1 MNLLNKKNMTLT
13 AAPPSGVIYER
24 VFSVILATDL
34 SYKFCL
40 GTQPFLKV
48 QDHYELPDSRPRCGN
63 AQNCLGLTLGLDER
77 VKQVLTYVACL
88 RLTPKTSGI
97 FNFKNIQV
105 YNSF

>member
-34 SYKFCL
+34 SCKFCL

-97 FNFKNIQV
+97 FNFKSIQV
-105 YNSF
+105 YNNF